1 VASKV
6 CEIAVSDSAEDSR
19 LIQECLRGHAEAYA
33 TLVRKYQ
40 DRLYN
45 TVYRLVGHAEDARDL
60 VQDAFVQAYRSL
72 DRFHGDSAFYTW
84 LYRIALNAA
93 ISHKRRHRVM
103 VSFEAGGQSSSFD
116 PADDTDQTDPS
127 GRMEQDDRDRQ
138 VREAIDGL
146 PNEYRAVLVMKEI
159 DGHKYETIAQ
169 MLNCPIGTVRSRLH
183 RARLEL
189 RDRLKHLMEE

>member
-1 VASKV
+1 VT
-6 CEIAVSDSAEDSR
+6 ESAEDSR
-19 LIQECLRGHAEAYA
+19 LIQECLRGRAEAYGE
-33 TLVRKYQ
+33 LVRKHQ

-45 TVYRLVGHAEDARDL
+45 TVIRLVENAEDARDL
-60 VQDAFVQAYRSL
+60 VQDAFIQAYRSL

-84 LYRIALNAA
+84 LYRIAVNAA

-103 VSFEAGGQSSSFD
+103 VSLEADHHGASFE
-116 PADDTDQTDPS
+116 PADDDVQSDPT

-138 VREAIDGL
+138 VREALDGL
-146 PNEYRAVLVMKEI
+146 PAEYRTVLVMKEI

-169 MLNCPIGTVRSRLH
+169 MLDCPIGTVRSRLH

-189 RDRLKHLMEE
+189 RERLRHLMEE

>member
-1 VASKV
+1 MS
-6 CEIAVSDSAEDSR
+6 ESAEDTR
-19 LIQECLRGHAEAYA
+19 LIEECLRGRAEAYA
-33 TLVRKYQ
+33 ELVRKYQ

-45 TVYRLVGHAEDARDL
+45 TIYRLVGHAEDARDL

-84 LYRIALNAA
+84 LYRIGVNAA
-93 ISHKRRHRVM
+93 ISHKRRQRVM
-103 VSFEAGGQSSSFD
+103 VSFEAGGQNSSFD
-116 PADDTDQTDPS
+116 PADDLAQSDPS
-127 GRMEQDDRDRQ
+127 GRLEQDDRDRQ
-138 VREAIDGL
+138 VRDAIDGL
-146 PNEYRAVLVMKEI
+146 PSEYRAVLVMKEI